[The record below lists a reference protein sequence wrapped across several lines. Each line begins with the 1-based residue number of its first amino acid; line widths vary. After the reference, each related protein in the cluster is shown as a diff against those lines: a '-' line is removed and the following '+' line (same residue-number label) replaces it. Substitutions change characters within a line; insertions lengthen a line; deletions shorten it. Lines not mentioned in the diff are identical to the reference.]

1 MLHNGNEKVTHKTSN
16 ITSGGSQDDSNA
28 AMEIDMVTE
37 LRVPFE
43 VSDIPAE
50 LECGPY
56 KDYFTQGELHLV
68 GTCHV
73 GYNTAELV
81 RETISRLRPDVVLV
95 ELDRQRQSILDASV
109 FADFTDRH
117 LPAFSYAR
125 DMRTA
130 NETART
136 IPNCQVILG
145 DRNFTTTL
153 KRCMMALI
161 RSVSL
166 LQILAWS
173 GVVMF
178 ALLIAPLAGLFVESA
193 DGR

>member
-1 MLHNGNEKVTHKTSN
+1 MLRATTDILKLVAAHIYLALRMLRDEMLHNGNEKVTHKTSN

-73 GYNTAELV
+73 GYNT
-81 RETISRLRPDVVLV
+81 
-95 ELDRQRQSILDASV
+95 
-109 FADFTDRH
+109 
-117 LPAFSYAR
+117 
-125 DMRTA
+125 
-130 NETART
+130 
-136 IPNCQVILG
+136 
-145 DRNFTTTL
+145 
-153 KRCMMALI
+153 
-161 RSVSL
+161 
-166 LQILAWS
+166 
-173 GVVMF
+173 
-178 ALLIAPLAGLFVESA
+178 
-193 DGR
+193 